1 MNNLSPTTLLFALA
15 AFTLALIAE
24 PLSAT
29 PNVALQ
35 EVALQDVALQDVA
48 LQEVALQEEALQEGA
63 LQEAMTEPAGRAI
76 DTTAALKQTLDHRL
90 AVRTPHPDFTEVTTE
105 VDAAPETKAGAET
118 VAEAGVETGT
128 EADAE
133 AEGEAESET
142 RAKQDN
148 DISLITDTPQ
158 EGFQLAI
165 RLSRL
170 GVTETQPN
178 RDVLFGLRDAYATDP
193 DALIA
198 SSQVIAIHFQTIAAA
213 NNYWRE

>member
-1 MNNLSPTTLLFALA
+1 MKLKPSLKPTDSIMNKLSPTTLLLALA
-15 AFTLALIAE
+15 AFTFALTAE

-29 PNVALQ
+29 PGLQ
-35 EVALQDVALQDVA
+35 EQ
-48 LQEVALQEEALQEGA
+48 
-63 LQEAMTEPAGRAI
+63 MTEPDGLTV
-76 DTTAALKQTLDHRL
+76 DTSAVLNQVLDHQVALNQTLDHHL
-90 AVRTPHPDFTEVTTE
+90 VAHTSNPDLTEVTT
-105 VDAAPETKAGAET
+105 
-118 VAEAGVETGT
+118 
-128 EADAE
+128 E
-133 AEGEAESET
+133 AEGEAETRGETEGEAEAETSGETEAASET

-170 GVTETQPN
+170 GVTETQPD